1 MKNFT
6 AKQKEIIARKLGYDG
21 PMQGFDEF
29 VQSSPALAMKYE
41 MINDKYTERMNKGGA
56 VMRYQ
61 AGGSVEQLRSTFD
74 TSIFSKTP
82 QEKATYY
89 NSLLDSGYDDETIR
103 TAIGAPQ
110 DQNWSALTNM
120 ASQQRAAAASQQRA
134 AAASSSSSSVKPSS
148 LGTLTENQAIQMLDT
163 AWGGRSLVDSSSAPS
178 SDTDGMVDM
187 AVVVYGPDGTMYSSP
202 SAARAAGV
210 TNYTTTPPSVTI
222 TQSPVEKLR
231 SSFDQSIF
239 SKTPQEKAAYY
250 NSLLDAG
257 YDDATIRAAINAPE
271 DQNWAQ
277 LRDIAQNLRTGGA
290 GGGGGGTPATQSAV
304 DRLRASFDQSIF
316 NKTPAQKAEYYNSL
330 LAAGYD
336 DATIREAIGA
346 PADQNWSRLQRLAGL
361 RKSFDTSIFS
371 KTPQEKAA
379 YYNSLLA
386 AGYDDATIREAIDA
400 PLDANWSELQ
410 RIATGLRSTGGGTT
424 TGGGTGTTTTT
435 RNTTTTGGGGTG
447 TTTTG
452 GGGGTGTGTVTGTQY
467 GEGGRP
473 LMGGAT
479 TVTAAQTAITDDM
492 KLDSAKYALTGD
504 ARQAQQT
511 LAVAGSPV
519 AAPPAVVPQSVTA
532 VTAKPAVEQA
542 MLGVVPST
550 GTAQT
555 IQAAQLT
562 EQQKQAAMAQAQ
574 QLDKAQQAQLATR
587 TLQEGELVSGTAV
600 DMRRAEE
607 AIAKTQAAQGVV
619 TEDMTVQGQL
629 TKLTANFDASN
640 PPPWA
645 AGAIRSVTAQ
655 LAARGLGASSMAGQ
669 AIVQAALE
677 MATPIASADAAAYQQ
692 MAAQNLSNRQQVAML
707 SAQQRAQFL
716 GQEFDQT
723 FQTRV
728 LNAAKIADI
737 ANMNFTAQQQVYLE
751 NARLAQSVD
760 LANLNNRQA
769 TVIANAATLAGMEMA
784 NLSARQQTAVA
795 NAQNFLQ
802 MEIANMSNT
811 QQAALFKA
819 QQLSQAALT
828 DAAAENAAR
837 QFNASNKQQADQF
850 NAGLATQVNQFNTAQ
865 YNAMQQFN
873 AGQTN
878 AISKFN
884 AEMQEQRQ
892 QFNARNRI
900 IIDQANAQLIANI
913 STANTAAINGANFQ
927 NAQAMNNMTLAQY
940 NNEVQLYRDQVKMVF
955 DSYERA
961 EDRAASMATA
971 VLQAELAREKISA
984 ETSASYGKL
993 LGSIVGTKVGEKVLD
1008 GAWDFV
1014 KNLFTPTGG

>member
-61 AGGSVEQLRSTFD
+61 DGGVVMPGMVDNKEQDAANASAKDADIVAKVRERFPDYNPNRMTMDFGPADQYYGELLRGGTADQGKKRITPANRQQETATSQSPVDRLSASFDQSV
-74 TSIFSKTP
+74 FSKTP
-82 QEKATYY
+82 QEKAAYY
-89 NSLLDSGYDDETIR
+89 NLLLDSGYDDETIR

-120 ASQQRAAAASQQRA
+120 ASQQRAAA
-134 AAASSSSSSVKPSS
+134 PSP
-148 LGTLTENQAIQMLDT
+148 
-163 AWGGRSLVDSSSAPS
+163 APAP
-178 SDTDGMVDM
+178 T
-187 AVVVYGPDGTMYSSP
+187 
-202 SAARAAGV
+202 
-210 TNYTTTPPSVTI
+210 
-222 TQSPVEKLR
+222 PVETLR
-231 SSFDQSIF
+231 SSFDQSVF

-257 YDDATIRAAINAPE
+257 YDDNTIREAIGAPL

-277 LRDIAQNLRTGGA
+277 LRDIAQNLRTGA
-290 GGGGGGTPATQSAV
+290 SVGGGGGGTPATQSAV

-336 DATIREAIGA
+336 DATIRAAINA
-346 PADQNWSRLQRLAGL
+346 PQDQNWSQLQRLAGL
-361 RKSFDTSIFS
+361 RKSFDTSIFN

-386 AGYDDATIREAIDA
+386 AGYDDATIRGAIDA

-410 RIATGLRSTGGGTT
+410 RIAAGLRTT
-424 TGGGTGTTTTT
+424 PAPTPAPAPAPTPA
-435 RNTTTTGGGGTG
+435 
-447 TTTTG
+447 
-452 GGGGTGTGTVTGTQY
+452 TQY
-467 GEGGRP
+467 GMGGRP
-473 LMGGAT
+473 LVGT
-479 TVTAAQTAITDDM
+479 TSQVTPAQTAITGEM
-492 KLDSAKYALTGD
+492 KLDASKYALT
-504 ARQAQQT
+504 T
-511 LAVAGSPV
+511 
-519 AAPPAVVPQSVTA
+519 AAPQGTLTSATAAANIPTPTA
-532 VTAKPAVEQA
+532 VTGQSFTAATATPAVQEA
-542 MLGVVPST
+542 MMGVVPAT

-555 IQAAQLT
+555 IEAAQLT

-574 QLDKAQQAQLATR
+574 QLDRAQQAQLATR
-587 TLQEGELVSGTAV
+587 ALQQGELVSGTAV
-600 DMRRAEE
+600 DMARAEE
-607 AIAKTQAAQGVV
+607 AIAKTQAAQGRV

-629 TKLTANFDASN
+629 VKLTANFDASN

-655 LAARGLGASSMAGQ
+655 LAARGLSASSMAGQ
-669 AIVQAALE
+669 AVVQAALE
-677 MATPIASADAAAYQQ
+677 MAVPIASADAAAYQQ
-692 MAAQNLSNRQQVAML
+692 MAAQNLSNRQQVAIL

-769 TVIANAATLAGMEMA
+769 TTIANAATLASMETT
-784 NLSARQQTAVA
+784 NLSARQQAAVA

-802 MEIANMSNT
+802 MEMANMSNT

-828 DAAAENAAR
+828 DAAAENSAR
-837 QFNASNKQQADQF
+837 QFNATNKQQADLF
-850 NAGLATQVNQFNTAQ
+850 NASLATQVAQFNNAQ
-865 YNAMQQFN
+865 YNAIQQFN
-873 AGQTN
+873 AGQSN
-878 AISKFN
+878 AMSQFN
-884 AEMQEQRQ
+884 AQMKAGREE
-892 QFNARNRI
+892 FNARNRI
-900 IIDQANAQLIANI
+900 IIDQANAQLIAQI
-913 STANTAAINGANFQ
+913 STANTAATNAANFQ
-927 NAQAMNNMTLAQY
+927 NAQSMNNMTLSQY

-971 VLQAELAREKISA
+971 MLQAELAREKMSA
-984 ETSASYGKL
+984 EASAAYGKL

-1014 KNLFTPTGG
+1014 KGLFGG